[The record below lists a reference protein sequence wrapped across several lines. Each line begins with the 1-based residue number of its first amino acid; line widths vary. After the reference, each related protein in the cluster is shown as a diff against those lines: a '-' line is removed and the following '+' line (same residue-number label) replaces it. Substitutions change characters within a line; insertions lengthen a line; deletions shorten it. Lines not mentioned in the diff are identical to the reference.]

1 MVHIIYFCMHNLQ
14 LIGILAPTQNSEA
27 MGPGSHNLKWKI
39 NFFSRFFK
47 NELILSQNHLILHC
61 NFFRALF
68 VSLINFTG
76 LFPPG
81 VHCGVWPIALSTFYY
96 FLSQKDHYKI
106 ISSIFQAQQLASWLI
121 FSSVRMKIV
130 LRPSKKFLSSSK
142 TSKGIFEQDFWTSI
156 FEPSE
161 FEQEFF
167 ERSKIPSKTR
177 ASTSIFSSSNF
188 EHFWPNRA
196 SKKSFFEQSSIS
208 YQNLT
213 NFRS

>member
-81 VHCGVWPIALSTFYY
+81 VHCAPAHVYWRVVYTMNLVGIVLNTIHNVQYTTSAMPIAYIQGFCISIIEVSKRLENYAAHISHAISVKWA
-96 FLSQKDHYKI
+96 SQ
-106 ISSIFQAQQLASWLI
+106 SI
-121 FSSVRMKIV
+121 
-130 LRPSKKFLSSSK
+130 RPSKS
-142 TSKGIFEQDFWTSI
+142 
-156 FEPSE
+156 
-161 FEQEFF
+161 
-167 ERSKIPSKTR
+167 
-177 ASTSIFSSSNF
+177 
-188 EHFWPNRA
+188 
-196 SKKSFFEQSSIS
+196 
-208 YQNLT
+208 
-213 NFRS
+213 